1 MRKIIKKWP
10 NHKEFEGDTII
21 LDDIIENVK
30 TTKQRK
36 PRLTLEKFA
45 EEVRDGFV
53 FLGQRI
59 DSVERKVDMLEN
71 KINIEIDTIVK
82 LNNLRTE

>member
-1 MRKIIKKWP
+1 
-10 NHKEFEGDTII
+10 
-21 LDDIIENVK
+21 VK

-45 EEVRDGFV
+45 EEVRNGFV

-59 DSVERKVDMLEN
+59 DRVEN
-71 KINIEIDTIVK
+71 KIDTIVK